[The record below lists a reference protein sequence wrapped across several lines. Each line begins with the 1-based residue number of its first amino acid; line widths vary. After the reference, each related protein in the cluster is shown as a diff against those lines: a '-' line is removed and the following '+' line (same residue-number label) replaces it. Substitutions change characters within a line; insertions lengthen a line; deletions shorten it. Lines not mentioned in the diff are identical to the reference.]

1 MRTFLI
7 HKQKPFQTMQTISR
21 NERLRHHCNK
31 AIERGDGPIAGIPA
45 EIEIL
50 RADRS
55 EYNESNGKDMAGC
68 IAKAGSVIAYFP
80 TQSALRSAPLY
91 AAAPDLLDALISL
104 EKASRKVL
112 DTSATHDGLENC
124 KTLLM
129 ARIAIEKAQAE
140 GNK

>member
-1 MRTFLI
+1 M
-7 HKQKPFQTMQTISR
+7 KTMSL
-21 NERLRHHCNK
+21 NERLSRHCNK

-50 RADRS
+50 RANRS

-91 AAAPDLLDALISL
+91 ASAFDLLEIL
-104 EKASRKVL
+104 K
-112 DTSATHDGLENC
+112 SAV
-124 KTLLM
+124 
-129 ARIAIEKAQAE
+129 ARIEIANEEGDRILSAWLPDARAAIAKAE

>member
-1 MRTFLI
+1 M
-7 HKQKPFQTMQTISR
+7 KTISLK
-21 NERLRHHCNK
+21 EKLRHHVTG
-31 AIERGDGPIAGIPA
+31 AIDRGEAEAIAGIPA

-91 AAAPDLLDALISL
+91 AAAPDLLSAL
-104 EKASRKVL
+104 RF
-112 DTSATHDGLENC
+112 
-124 KTLLM
+124 LL
-129 ARIAIEKAQAE
+129 ADYIAIEGERLTGSSVPLEMARDAISKAE
-140 GNK
+140 GLK

>member
-1 MRTFLI
+1 MENCQM
-7 HKQKPFQTMQTISR
+7 KTISL
-21 NERLRHHCNK
+21 NERLGHHCNK

-91 AAAPDLLDALISL
+91 ASAPDLLEAL
-104 EKASRKVL
+104 RF
-112 DTSATHDGLENC
+112 
-124 KTLLM
+124 LL
-129 ARIAIEKAQAE
+129 ADYIAIEGEKLTGSSVPLEMAQAAIAKAE
-140 GNK
+140 GLK

>member
-1 MRTFLI
+1 M
-7 HKQKPFQTMQTISR
+7 KTISL

-91 AAAPDLLDALISL
+91 ASAPDLLSAL
-104 EKASRKVL
+104 RF
-112 DTSATHDGLENC
+112 
-124 KTLLM
+124 LL
-129 ARIAIEKAQAE
+129 ADYIAIEGDKLTGSIIPIEIARAAIAKAE
-140 GNK
+140 GNQ